1 MKFKTIGLGLLA
13 STALVTAA
21 EARLSAGLYNIG
33 NIQELCLH
41 SDGTW
46 DSPTYSNWG
55 GTWLNNTTT
64 GAVVKGLIRGN
75 FFSGYGNDSIAV
87 KGNPLRGAKAGWN
100 EWEDNETYNV
110 DNDPITFSKIG
121 SSCTDARKIP
131 WSHVNGAHPAD

>member
-55 GTWLNNTTT
+55 GTWLYNTPPFFIFEK
-64 GAVVKGLIRGN
+64 GADL
-75 FFSGYGNDSIAV
+75 SESAEQGYR
-87 KGNPLRGAKAGWN
+87 LRTKPCAALLASC
-100 EWEDNETYNV
+100 DNRPPHLTR
-110 DNDPITFSKIG
+110 S
-121 SSCTDARKIP
+121 
-131 WSHVNGAHPAD
+131 PADACTWVLLRAPFCLSAPRTSSARF